1 MNKENIYMITEEGV
15 CDKEQDAMDNCPEN
29 LQSTDR
35 FEAMEN
41 AVENLNDA
49 VEKLEDA
56 KSNIEAAI
64 R

>member
-1 MNKENIYMITEEGV
+1 
-15 CDKEQDAMDNCPEN
+15 MDNCPEN
-29 LQSTDR
+29 LQSTDH